1 MDDKTIIEYFLP
13 ENGEKESS
21 PNIFIIKKKQDEITL
36 GDIEN
41 NLPIKGNFHLRFKYS
56 LKDKTYWLDFNNRE
70 KSVPTFQN
78 KTIFENGKIIIK
90 INNLD
95 IEDVEDEY

>member
-36 GDIEN
+36 GDIES

-70 KSVPTFQN
+70 KSVPIFQN

>member
-13 ENGEKESS
+13 ENGEKETS

-70 KSVPTFQN
+70 KSVPIFQN

>member
-13 ENGEKESS
+13 ENGEKEIS

-41 NLPIKGNFHLRFKYS
+41 NLPIKGNFYLRFKYS

-70 KSVPTFQN
+70 KSVPIFQN